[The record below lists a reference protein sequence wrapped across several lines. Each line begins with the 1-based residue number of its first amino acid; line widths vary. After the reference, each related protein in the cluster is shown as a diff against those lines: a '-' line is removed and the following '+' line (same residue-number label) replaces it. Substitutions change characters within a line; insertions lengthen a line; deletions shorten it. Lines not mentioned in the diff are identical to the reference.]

1 MELKFDI
8 TEERIDEALRD
19 TVGTMVGNAVEFKYG
34 SMRGAVEHFIADE
47 ISKLVR
53 EEAEG
58 RFDEIV
64 GRIVSEFMERPVDL
78 NDGWSRTEHYDTYED
93 FISAKLR
100 DRFARDY
107 KLRDEFREQLKAK
120 VDKVWEQYQKDAIAM
135 LLAKA
140 NALSKAE

>member
-1 MELKFDI
+1 MELKFYI
-8 TEERIDEALRD
+8 TEEQIEEALRD
-19 TVGTMVGNAVEFKYG
+19 TVSTMVNNAVEYRYG
-34 SMRGAVEHFIADE
+34 SMRGAVEHYVSEE
-47 ISKLVR
+47 IGKLVQK
-53 EEAEG
+53 EAEA

-64 GRIVSEFMERPVDL
+64 EGIVAEFMERPVDL
-78 NDGWSRTEHYDTYED
+78 NDGWSRTERYDTYED

-100 DRFARDY
+100 DRFSRDY
-107 KLRDEFREQLKAK
+107 RLRDEFKKQLEAK